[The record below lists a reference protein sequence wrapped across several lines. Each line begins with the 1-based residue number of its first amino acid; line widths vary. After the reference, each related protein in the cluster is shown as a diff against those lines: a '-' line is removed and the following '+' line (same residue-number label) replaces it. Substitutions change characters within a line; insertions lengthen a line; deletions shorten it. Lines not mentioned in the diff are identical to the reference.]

1 MAQKAL
7 QQGII
12 MNRLKLPLFTLAC
25 ALPLAACA
33 ATPEALKPYPAAGEG
48 YSRHVIELP
57 AQANEAEYKV
67 EIIAGKTLEVD
78 CNQHRLGGQWQ
89 EKTVE
94 GWGYSYYELG
104 QVGPAVSTLMACP
117 DGSRKQA
124 FVRVGGEPQ
133 LVRYN
138 SKLPLVIYAPDDIEV
153 RYRLW
158 SATGETSPAP
168 RQ

>member
-1 MAQKAL
+1 
-7 QQGII
+7 
-12 MNRLKLPLFTLAC
+12 MNASKLPLIALAC

-33 ATPEALKPYPAAGEG
+33 ATPEALKPYPAAADG
-48 YSRHVIELP
+48 YARHVIELP
-57 AQANEAEYKV
+57 AQANEAEHRV
-67 EIIAGKTLEVD
+67 ELIAGKTLEVD
-78 CNQHRLGGQWQ
+78 CNQQRLGGQWQ

-94 GWGYSYYELG
+94 GWGYNYYQLG

-124 FVRVGGEPQ
+124 FVRVGGEPL

-138 SKLPLVIYAPDDIEV
+138 SKLPLVIYAPVDVEV

-158 SATGETSPAP
+158 SAAAATSPAP

>member
-1 MAQKAL
+1 
-7 QQGII
+7 

-33 ATPEALKPYPAAGEG
+33 TTPEALKPYPAAEAG

-57 AQANEAEYKV
+57 AQTNEAEYKV

-78 CNQHRLGGQWQ
+78 CNQQRLGGQWQ

-124 FVRVGGEPQ
+124 FVRVGGEPH

-158 SATGETSPAP
+158 SALGQSSVAP

>member
-1 MAQKAL
+1 
-7 QQGII
+7 
-12 MNRLKLPLFTLAC
+12 MNRLKLPLLSLVG

-33 ATPEALKPYPAAGEG
+33 ATPEALKPYPAAADG

-57 AQANEAEYKV
+57 AQANEAEHKV

-78 CNQHRLGGQWQ
+78 CNQQRLGGQWQ

-94 GWGYSYYELG
+94 GWGYNYYELS
-104 QVGPAVSTLMACP
+104 QVGPAMSTLMACP
-117 DGSRKQA
+117 DGSRKPA

-138 SKLPLVIYAPDDIEV
+138 SKLPLVIYAPKDIEV
-153 RYRLW
+153 RYRVW
-158 SATGETSPAP
+158 SAAAEISAAP

>member
-1 MAQKAL
+1 
-7 QQGII
+7 
-12 MNRLKLPLFTLAC
+12 MNRLKLPLLSLAC

-33 ATPEALKPYPAAGEG
+33 ATPEALKPYPAAADG
-48 YSRHVIELP
+48 YNRHVIELP
-57 AQANEAEYKV
+57 TQANEAEHKV

-78 CNQHRLGGQWQ
+78 CNQQRLGGQWQ

-104 QVGPAVSTLMACP
+104 QVGPAMSTLMACP

-138 SKLPLVIYAPDDIEV
+138 SKLPLVIYAPKDVEV
-153 RYRLW
+153 RYRVW
-158 SATGETSPAP
+158 SAAAETSTAP

>member
-1 MAQKAL
+1 
-7 QQGII
+7 
-12 MNRLKLPLFTLAC
+12 MNRLKLPLLSLAC
-25 ALPLAACA
+25 ALPLVACA
-33 ATPEALKPYPAAGEG
+33 ATPEALKPYPAAADG
-48 YSRHVIELP
+48 YNRHVIELP
-57 AQANEAEYKV
+57 AQTNEAEHKV

-78 CNQHRLGGQWQ
+78 CNQQRLGGQWQ

-104 QVGPAVSTLMACP
+104 QVGPAMSTLMACP

-138 SKLPLVIYAPDDIEV
+138 SKLPLVIYAPKDVEV
-153 RYRLW
+153 RYRVW
-158 SATGETSPAP
+158 SAAAETSTAP

>member
-1 MAQKAL
+1 
-7 QQGII
+7 
-12 MNRLKLPLFTLAC
+12 MNRLKLPLLSLAC
-25 ALPLAACA
+25 ALPLAAYA
-33 ATPEALKPYPAAGEG
+33 ATPEALKPYPAAADG
-48 YSRHVIELP
+48 YNRHVIELP
-57 AQANEAEYKV
+57 AQSNEAEHKV

-78 CNQHRLGGQWQ
+78 CNQQRLGGQWQ

-104 QVGPAVSTLMACP
+104 QVGPAMSTLMACP

-138 SKLPLVIYAPDDIEV
+138 SKLPLVIYAPKDVEV
-153 RYRLW
+153 RYRVW
-158 SATGETSPAP
+158 SAAAETSTAP

>member
-1 MAQKAL
+1 
-7 QQGII
+7 
-12 MNRLKLPLFTLAC
+12 MNRLKLPLLSLAC

-33 ATPEALKPYPAAGEG
+33 ATPEALKPYPAAAEG

-57 AQANEAEYKV
+57 AQANEAEHKV

-78 CNQHRLGGQWQ
+78 CNQQRLGGQWQ

-104 QVGPAVSTLMACP
+104 QVGPAMSTLMACP
-117 DGSRKQA
+117 DSSRKQA
-124 FVRVGGEPQ
+124 FVRVGVEPQ

-138 SKLPLVIYAPDDIEV
+138 SKLPLVIYAPKDVEV
-153 RYRLW
+153 RYRVW
-158 SATGETSPAP
+158 SAASETSVAP

>member
-1 MAQKAL
+1 
-7 QQGII
+7 
-12 MNRLKLPLFTLAC
+12 MNRLKLPLLPLLC

-33 ATPEALKPYPAAGEG
+33 ATPEALKPYPAAADG

-57 AQANEAEYKV
+57 AQANEAEHKV

-78 CNQHRLGGQWQ
+78 CNQQRLGGQWQ

-94 GWGYSYYELG
+94 GWGYSYYELD
-104 QVGPAVSTLMACP
+104 QVGPAMSTLMACP
-117 DGSRKQA
+117 DSSRKQA

-138 SKLPLVIYAPDDIEV
+138 SKLPLVIYAPKDVEV
-153 RYRLW
+153 RYRVW
-158 SATGETSPAP
+158 SAATETNVAP